1 MKYTPL
7 NTITLKEHFEK
18 NIVMDM
24 NDLLKK
30 TGSSRITILRHLKE
44 IGYLT
49 SYNHNGKYFAVPEF
63 LAFNET
69 GLFNYKGINF
79 YKNGGLQDLII
90 DQINT
95 GEKGYTVEELSNKL
109 KTGVGN
115 QLRVFA
121 KKGQIIRKKYSDVY
135 IYYSKD
141 ETKKE
146 EQITNR
152 EREIK
157 TPSIPEDLETS
168 DEKKTIKILL
178 EIIKNPNLEPQEIGK
193 TVRENGLKIS
203 DIFIES
209 IFEKYGIQKKGSPS
223 N

>member
-1 MKYTPL
+1 MKHTPL
-7 NTITLKEHFEK
+7 KTTKLKEHFEK

-49 SYNHNGKYFAVPEF
+49 SYNQNGKYFAVPEF
-63 LAFNET
+63 LDFNES

-109 KTGVGN
+109 KAGVGN

-121 KKGQIIRKKYSDVY
+121 KKGQIIRKKYSDEY
-135 IYYSKD
+135 IYYSKN

-146 EQITNR
+146 EQIANR

-157 TPSIPEDLETS
+157 IPSIPEYLETS
-168 DEKKTIKILL
+168 DEKKTIRILL

>member
-1 MKYTPL
+1 MKHTPL
-7 NTITLKEHFEK
+7 KTTKLKEHFEK

-49 SYNHNGKYFAVPEF
+49 SYNQNGKYFAVPEF
-63 LAFNET
+63 LDFNES

-109 KTGVGN
+109 KAGVGN

-135 IYYSKD
+135 IYYSKN
-141 ETKKE
+141 EIKKE
-146 EQITNR
+146 EQIANR

-157 TPSIPEDLETS
+157 IPSIPEYLETS
-168 DEKKTIKILL
+168 DEKNTIRILL